1 MVVVS
6 TNISA
11 LRSAEAMRQAENQ
24 MGEAM
29 ERLSTGLR
37 INSAADDAAGSAIAS
52 RMEAQTRSL
61 GVAIRNANDAISMT
75 QTAEGALGEVESILQ
90 RMRELAVQAGNNT
103 LNASDRDQIQAELN
117 ALSAEIDSISGAT
130 NFNGINLL
138 DGSNASLAFQVGI
151 NADSSINVDLTKADA
166 ASLGLNGSSQG
177 GSVLTSERLT
187 KTNFTTGQAT
197 EVLDTDIKLNGH
209 NFIAADDL
217 GDLSADTAM
226 GTTIANLINANTGL
240 HGAVASSFNS
250 VTSNPVGDDF
260 TMTTTFTINSATID
274 IVNSYEELVT
284 EINQEATGVTAV
296 LNSDNTITLSNDD
309 GQDIA
314 FSAAQGA
321 TDVGFTLNAAATTY
335 TGFLQLENVDGSDV
349 VLTAANDI
357 NGFSGGAGTMGN
369 LNAIGFNQVNGT
381 TITGLAVGTGDVE
394 ATDLV
399 KINGVLIDT
408 TSDGSAAS
416 KAAVINA
423 KTDEHGVTATAFTQ
437 MRLEIDFTNI
447 DMSNVDEFNINGVD
461 VDLSSDVSLED
472 IVDGINSEAGL
483 GGDIVAS
490 TDTAGRLILTSQSGA
505 NIVVTEDGDE
515 QDMFA
520 ATSQTNQVGTALTEA
535 SHVLTAYGSLTLT
548 TDGGFID
555 LEDGTDTA
563 GDGLAKFGLQGASM
577 ESPQTGAGLSVN
589 SAAAAGSSLTA
600 IDEAIVTVSNFRA
613 GFGATENRLDKA
625 INNLTTY
632 KVNLE
637 AAKGRIEDADFAG
650 ETSVL
655 TKAQILNQAA
665 TSMLAQ
671 ANASKQNLL
680 ALLQ

>member
-24 MGEAM
+24 MGDAM

-52 RMEAQTRSL
+52 KMEAQTRSL

-75 QTAEGALGEVESILQ
+75 QTAEGALGEVENILQ
-90 RMRELAVQAGNNT
+90 RMRELAVQGGNNT
-103 LNASDRDQIQAELN
+103 LNASDRAQIQSELD
-117 ALSAEIDSISGAT
+117 ALSSEIDAISSST

-138 DGSNASLAFQVGI
+138 DGSNASLSFQVGI
-151 NADSSINVDLTKADA
+151 QSDSSLKVDLTKADA
-166 ASLGLNGSSQG
+166 ASLGLNGASQG
-177 GSVLTSERLT
+177 ATLLTSERVS
-187 KTNFTTGQAT
+187 
-197 EVLDTDIKLNGH
+197 EVDMSGVANSDIKLNGH
-209 NFIAADDL
+209 NFIAAAAL
-217 GDLSADTAM
+217 GDYSGGDTSLP
-226 GTTIANLINANTGL
+226 TTLANLINANTSV
-240 HGAVASSFNS
+240 HGAKATAYNS
-250 VTSNPVGDDF
+250 VTSAPVGEDF
-260 TMTTTFTINSATID
+260 VMTTSFTINSATIE
-274 IVNSYEELVT
+274 VVSSYQELVN
-284 EINQEATGVTAV
+284 EINQEATGVVAV

-309 GQDIA
+309 GGQIA

-321 TDVGFTLNAAATTY
+321 TDVGFTANAAATTFN
-335 TGFLQLENVDGSDV
+335 GFVALENVDGSDV

-357 NGFSGGAGTMGN
+357 NGFASGAGTLADVN
-369 LNAIGFNQVNGT
+369 LMGFNQVNGT
-381 TITGLAVGTGDVE
+381 TITGAAVSSTDVA

-399 KINGVLIDT
+399 KINGVLIDA

-416 KAAVINA
+416 KAAAINA
-423 KTDEHGVTATAFTQ
+423 KTDEHGVTATATTQ
-437 MRLEIDFTNI
+437 LRLEIDFTNI
-447 DMSNVDEFNINGVD
+447 DMSNVDALNINGVD
-461 VDLSSDVSLED
+461 ADLSSDVSMED
-472 IVDGINSEAGL
+472 IVDGINGTAGL

-490 TDTAGRLILTSQSGA
+490 TDSAGRLVLTSLSGA
-505 NIVVTEDGDE
+505 NIVVTEDSDE

-520 ATSQTNQVGTALTEA
+520 ATTQTNQVGAAVTEA

-555 LEDGTDTA
+555 LEDGTSTA
-563 GDGLAKFGLQGASM
+563 GDGLAKFGLQGSSM
-577 ESPQTGAGLSVN
+577 ESDQTGAGLSVN
-589 SAAAAGSSLTA
+589 SAAAAGASLTA
-600 IDEAIVTVSNFRA
+600 IDDAIVSVSTFRA

-637 AAKGRIEDADFAG
+637 AAKGRIEDANFAG

>member
-24 MGEAM
+24 MGDAM

-52 RMEAQTRSL
+52 KMEAQTRSL

-75 QTAEGALGEVESILQ
+75 QTAEGALGEVENILQ
-90 RMRELAVQAGNNT
+90 RMRELAVQGGNNT
-103 LNASDRDQIQAELN
+103 LNASDRAQIQSELD
-117 ALSAEIDSISGAT
+117 ALADEIDAISSST

-138 DGSNASLAFQVGI
+138 DGSNASLSFQVGI
-151 NADSSINVDLTKADA
+151 QSDSSLKVDLTKADSA
-166 ASLGLNGSSQG
+166 TLGLNGASQG
-177 GSVLTSERLT
+177 ATKLTSERVS
-187 KTNFTTGQAT
+187 
-197 EVLDTDIKLNGH
+197 EVDMSGVGKADIKLNGH
-209 NFIAADDL
+209 NFIAANAL
-217 GDLSADTAM
+217 GDYSGGDTALP
-226 GTTIANLINANTGL
+226 TTLANLINANTSV
-240 HGAVASSFNS
+240 HGAKATAYNS
-250 VTSNPVGDDF
+250 VTSAPVGDDF
-260 TMTTTFTINSATID
+260 VMTASFTINSATIE
-274 IVNSYEELVT
+274 VVSSYQELVN
-284 EINQEATGVTAV
+284 EINQEATGVVAV

-309 GQDIA
+309 GGQIA
-314 FSAAQGA
+314 FSASQGA
-321 TDVGFTLNAAATTY
+321 TDVGFTANAAATTFN
-335 TGFLQLENVDGSDV
+335 GFVALENVDGSDV

-357 NGFSGGAGTMGN
+357 NGFASGSGTLADVN
-369 LNAIGFNQVNGT
+369 LLGFNQVNGT
-381 TITGLAVGTGDVE
+381 TITGAAVSNADIE

-399 KINGVLIDT
+399 KINGVLIDA

-416 KAAVINA
+416 KAAAINA
-423 KTDEHGVTATAFTQ
+423 KTDEHGVTATATTQ
-437 MRLEIDFTNI
+437 LRLEIDFTSI
-447 DMSNVDEFNINGVD
+447 DMTNVDEFNINGVN
-461 VDLSSDVSLED
+461 VDLSADVSIED
-472 IVDGINSEAGL
+472 IVDGINGTAGL

-490 TDTAGRLILTSQSGA
+490 TDTSGRLLLTSLSGA
-505 NIVVTEDGDE
+505 NIVVTEDSDE

-520 ATSQTNQVGTALTEA
+520 ATSQTNQVGAAVSEA
-535 SHVLTAYGSLTLT
+535 SHVLTAYGSLTLS

-555 LEDGTDTA
+555 LEDGTATA

-577 ESPQTGAGLSVN
+577 ESDQTGAGLSVN

-600 IDEAIVTVSNFRA
+600 IDEAIVTVSTFRA

-637 AAKGRIEDADFAG
+637 AAKGRIEDANFAG

>member
-24 MGEAM
+24 MGDAM

-52 RMEAQTRSL
+52 KMEAQTRSL

-75 QTAEGALGEVESILQ
+75 QTAEGALGEVENILQ
-90 RMRELAVQAGNNT
+90 RMRELAVQGGNNT
-103 LNASDRDQIQAELN
+103 LNASDRAQIQSELD
-117 ALSAEIDSISGAT
+117 ALSAEIDAISSAT

-138 DGSNASLAFQVGI
+138 DGSNASLSFQVGI
-151 NADSSINVDLTKADA
+151 QSDSSLKVDLTKADA
-166 ASLGLNGSSQG
+166 ASLGLNGASQG
-177 GSVLTSERLT
+177 ATLLTSERVS
-187 KTNFTTGQAT
+187 
-197 EVLDTDIKLNGH
+197 EVDMSGVANSDIKLNGH
-209 NFIAADDL
+209 NFIAAAAL
-217 GDLSADTAM
+217 GDYSGGDTALP
-226 GTTIANLINANTGL
+226 TTLANLINANTSV
-240 HGAVASSFNS
+240 HGAKATAYNS
-250 VTSNPVGDDF
+250 VTSSPVGDDF
-260 TMTTTFTINSATID
+260 VMSTSFNINGETIEVVS
-274 IVNSYEELVT
+274 SYQELVN
-284 EINQEATGVTAV
+284 EINQEATGVSAV

-309 GQDIA
+309 GGQIL

-321 TDVGFTLNAAATTY
+321 TDVGFTANAAATTFN
-335 TGFLQLENVDGSDV
+335 GFVALENVDGSDV

-357 NGFSGGAGTMGN
+357 NGFASGAGTLADVN
-369 LNAIGFNQVNGT
+369 LMGFNQVNGT
-381 TITGLAVGTGDVE
+381 TITGAAVSSTDVA

-399 KINGVLIDT
+399 KINGVLIDA

-416 KAAVINA
+416 KAAAINA
-423 KTDEHGVTATAFTQ
+423 KTDEHGVTATATTQ
-437 MRLEIDFTNI
+437 LRLEIDLTSV
-447 DMSNVDEFNINGVD
+447 DMTNVDELNINGVNA
-461 VDLSSDVSLED
+461 DLSADVSMED
-472 IVDGINSEAGL
+472 IVDGINGTAGL

-490 TDTAGRLILTSQSGA
+490 TDSAGRLVLTSLSGA
-505 NIVVTEDGDE
+505 NIVVTEDSDE

-520 ATSQTNQVGTALTEA
+520 ATTQTNQVGAAVTEA
-535 SHVLTAYGSLTLT
+535 SHVLTAYGSITLT

-555 LEDGTDTA
+555 LEDGTSTA
-563 GDGLAKFGLQGASM
+563 GDGLAKFGFQGSSM
-577 ESPQTGAGLSVN
+577 ESDQTGAGLSVN

-600 IDEAIVTVSNFRA
+600 IDEAIVTVSTFRA

-637 AAKGRIEDADFAG
+637 AAKGRIEDANFAG

>member
-11 LRSAEAMRQAENQ
+11 LRSSEAMRQAENQ
-24 MGEAM
+24 MGDAM

-52 RMEAQTRSL
+52 KMEAQTRSL

-75 QTAEGALGEVESILQ
+75 QTAEGALGEVENILQ
-90 RMRELAVQAGNNT
+90 RMRELAVQGGNNT
-103 LNASDRDQIQAELN
+103 LNASDRAQIQSELD
-117 ALSAEIDSISGAT
+117 ALSAEIDAISSAT

-138 DGSNASLAFQVGI
+138 DGSNASLSFQVGI
-151 NADSSINVDLTKADA
+151 QSDSSLKVDLTKADA
-166 ASLGLNGSSQG
+166 ASLGLNGASQG
-177 GSVLTSERLT
+177 ATLLTSERVS
-187 KTNFTTGQAT
+187 
-197 EVLDTDIKLNGH
+197 EVDMSGVANSDIKLNGH
-209 NFIAADDL
+209 NFIAAAAL
-217 GDLSADTAM
+217 GDYSGGDTALP
-226 GTTIANLINANTGL
+226 TTLANLINANTSV
-240 HGAVASSFNS
+240 HGAKATAYNS
-250 VTSNPVGDDF
+250 VTSSPVGDDF
-260 TMTTTFTINSATID
+260 VMSTSFNINGETIEVVS
-274 IVNSYEELVT
+274 SYQELVN
-284 EINQEATGVTAV
+284 EINQEATGVSAV

-309 GQDIA
+309 GGQIL

-321 TDVGFTLNAAATTY
+321 TDVGFTANAAATTFN
-335 TGFLQLENVDGSDV
+335 GFVALENVDGSDV

-357 NGFSGGAGTMGN
+357 NGFASGAGTLADVN
-369 LNAIGFNQVNGT
+369 LMGFNQVNGT
-381 TITGLAVGTGDVE
+381 TITGAAVSSTDVA

-399 KINGVLIDT
+399 KINGVLIDA

-416 KAAVINA
+416 KAAAINA
-423 KTDEHGVTATAFTQ
+423 KTDEHGVTATATTQ
-437 MRLEIDFTNI
+437 LRLEIDLTSV
-447 DMSNVDEFNINGVD
+447 DMTNVDELNINGVN
-461 VDLSSDVSLED
+461 VDLSADVSMED
-472 IVDGINSEAGL
+472 IVDGINGTAGL

-490 TDTAGRLILTSQSGA
+490 TDSAGRLVLTSLSGA
-505 NIVVTEDGDE
+505 NIVVTEDSDE

-520 ATSQTNQVGTALTEA
+520 ATTQTNQVGAAVTEA
-535 SHVLTAYGSLTLT
+535 SHVLTAYGSITLT

-555 LEDGTDTA
+555 LEDGTSTA
-563 GDGLAKFGLQGASM
+563 GDGLAKFGFQGSSM
-577 ESPQTGAGLSVN
+577 ESDQTGAGLSVN

-600 IDEAIVTVSNFRA
+600 IDEAIVTVSTFRA

-632 KVNLE
+632 NVNLE
-637 AAKGRIEDADFAG
+637 AAKGRIEDANFAG

>member
-24 MGEAM
+24 MGDAM

-52 RMEAQTRSL
+52 KMEAQTRSL

-75 QTAEGALGEVESILQ
+75 QTAEGALGEVENILQ
-90 RMRELAVQAGNNT
+90 RMRELAVQGGNNT
-103 LNASDRDQIQAELN
+103 LNASDRAQIQSELD
-117 ALSAEIDSISGAT
+117 ALADEIDAISSST

-138 DGSNASLAFQVGI
+138 DGSNASLSFQVGI
-151 NADSSINVDLTKADA
+151 QSDSSLKVDLTKADA
-166 ASLGLNGSSQG
+166 ATLGLNGASQG
-177 GSVLTSERLT
+177 ATKLTSERVS
-187 KTNFTTGQAT
+187 
-197 EVLDTDIKLNGH
+197 EVDMSGVGKADIKLNGH
-209 NFIAADDL
+209 NFIAATAL
-217 GDLSADTAM
+217 GDYSGGDTALP
-226 GTTIANLINANTGL
+226 TTLANLINANTSV
-240 HGAVASSFNS
+240 HGAKATAYNS
-250 VTSNPVGDDF
+250 VTSAPVGDDF
-260 TMTTTFTINSATID
+260 VMTASFTINSATIE
-274 IVNSYEELVT
+274 VVSSYQELVN
-284 EINQEATGVTAV
+284 EINQEATGVVAV

-309 GQDIA
+309 GGQIA
-314 FSAAQGA
+314 FSASQGA
-321 TDVGFTLNAAATTY
+321 TDVGFTANAAATTFN
-335 TGFLQLENVDGSDV
+335 GFVALENVDGSDV

-357 NGFSGGAGTMGN
+357 NGFASGSGTLADVN
-369 LNAIGFNQVNGT
+369 LLGFNQVNGT
-381 TITGLAVGTGDVE
+381 TITGAAVSNADIE

-399 KINGVLIDT
+399 KINGVLIDA

-416 KAAVINA
+416 KAAAINA
-423 KTDEHGVTATAFTQ
+423 KTDEHGVTATATTQ
-437 MRLEIDFTNI
+437 LRLEIDFTAI
-447 DMSNVDEFNINGVD
+447 DMSDVDEFNINGVN
-461 VDLSSDVSLED
+461 VDLSSDVSIED
-472 IVDGINSEAGL
+472 IVDGINGTAGL

-490 TDTAGRLILTSQSGA
+490 TDTSGRLLLTSLSGA
-505 NIVVTEDGDE
+505 NIVVTEDSDE

-520 ATSQTNQVGTALTEA
+520 ATSQTNQVGAAVSEA
-535 SHVLTAYGSLTLT
+535 SHVLTAYGSLTLS

-555 LEDGTDTA
+555 LEDGTATA

-577 ESPQTGAGLSVN
+577 ESDQTGAGLSVN

-600 IDEAIVTVSNFRA
+600 IDEAIVTVSTFRA

-637 AAKGRIEDADFAG
+637 AAKGRIEDANFAG

>member
-197 EVLDTDIKLNGH
+197 DVLDTDIKLNGH
-209 NFIAADDL
+209 NFIADDDL

-490 TDTAGRLILTSQSGA
+490 TDSAGRLILTSQSGA

>member
-187 KTNFTTGQAT
+187 KTNFTTGQADD
-197 EVLDTDIKLNGH
+197 VLDTDIKLNGH

-217 GDLSADTAM
+217 GNLSADTAM

-309 GQDIA
+309 GEDIA

-335 TGFLQLENVDGSDV
+335 TGFLQIENVDGSDV

-357 NGFSGGAGTMGN
+357 NGFSSGEGTMAN
-369 LNAIGFNQVNGT
+369 LNSIGFNQVNGT

-490 TDTAGRLILTSQSGA
+490 TDSAGRLILTSQSGA
-505 NIVVTEDGDE
+505 NIVVTEDADE

>member
-11 LRSAEAMRQAENQ
+11 LRSSEAMRQAENQ
-24 MGEAM
+24 MGDAM

-52 RMEAQTRSL
+52 KMEAQTRSL

-75 QTAEGALGEVESILQ
+75 QTAEGALGEVENILQ
-90 RMRELAVQAGNNT
+90 RMRELAVQGGNNT
-103 LNASDRDQIQAELN
+103 LNASDRAQIQSELD
-117 ALSAEIDSISGAT
+117 ALSAEIDAISSAT

-138 DGSNASLAFQVGI
+138 DGSNASLSFQVGI
-151 NADSSINVDLTKADA
+151 QSDSSLKVDLTKADA
-166 ASLGLNGSSQG
+166 ASLGLNGASQG
-177 GSVLTSERLT
+177 ATLLTSERVS
-187 KTNFTTGQAT
+187 
-197 EVLDTDIKLNGH
+197 EVDMSGVANSDIKLNGH
-209 NFIAADDL
+209 NFIAAAALCDYS
-217 GDLSADTAM
+217 GGDTALP
-226 GTTIANLINANTGL
+226 TTLANLINANTSV
-240 HGAVASSFNS
+240 HGAKATAYNS
-250 VTSNPVGDDF
+250 VTSSPVGDDF
-260 TMTTTFTINSATID
+260 VMSTSFNINGETIEVVS
-274 IVNSYEELVT
+274 SYQELVN
-284 EINQEATGVTAV
+284 EINQEATGVSAV

-309 GQDIA
+309 GGQIL

-321 TDVGFTLNAAATTY
+321 TDVGFTANAAATTFN
-335 TGFLQLENVDGSDV
+335 GFVALENVDGSDV

-357 NGFSGGAGTMGN
+357 NGFASGAGTLADVN
-369 LNAIGFNQVNGT
+369 LMGFNQVNGT
-381 TITGLAVGTGDVE
+381 TITGAAVSSTDVA

-399 KINGVLIDT
+399 KINGVLIDA

-416 KAAVINA
+416 KAAAINA
-423 KTDEHGVTATAFTQ
+423 KTDEHGVTATATTQ
-437 MRLEIDFTNI
+437 LRLEIDLTSV
-447 DMSNVDEFNINGVD
+447 DMTNVDELNINGVN
-461 VDLSSDVSLED
+461 VDLSADVSMED
-472 IVDGINSEAGL
+472 IVDGINGTAGL

-490 TDTAGRLILTSQSGA
+490 TDSAGRLVLTSLSGA
-505 NIVVTEDGDE
+505 NIVVTEDSDE

-520 ATSQTNQVGTALTEA
+520 ATTQTNQVGAAVTEA
-535 SHVLTAYGSLTLT
+535 SHVLTAYGSITLT

-555 LEDGTDTA
+555 LEDGTSTA
-563 GDGLAKFGLQGASM
+563 GDGLAKFGFQGSSM
-577 ESPQTGAGLSVN
+577 ESDQTGAGLSVN

-600 IDEAIVTVSNFRA
+600 IDEAIVTVSTFRA

-637 AAKGRIEDADFAG
+637 AAKGRIEDANFAG

>member
-209 NFIAADDL
+209 NFIADDDL

>member
-103 LNASDRDQIQAELN
+103 LNDSDRDQIQAELN

>member
-11 LRSAEAMRQAENQ
+11 LRSAEAMRQAESQ

-103 LNASDRDQIQAELN
+103 LNASDRDQIQAEIN
-117 ALSAEIDSISGAT
+117 ALSAEIDSISNAT

-151 NADSSINVDLTKADA
+151 DADSSVSVNLTKADA
-166 ASLGLNGSSQG
+166 ATLGLNGSSQG

-187 KTNFTTGQAT
+187 KTNFTTGQAND
-197 EVLDTDIKLNGH
+197 VLDTDIKLNGQ

-226 GTTIANLINANTGL
+226 GTTIANLINANTGI
-240 HGAVASSFNS
+240 HGAKASSFNR
-250 VTSNPVGDDF
+250 VTSNPVGSDF

-274 IVNSYEELVT
+274 IVNSYEELVA

-309 GQDIA
+309 GADIA

-335 TGFLQLENVDGSDV
+335 TGFLQIENVDGSDV

-357 NGFSGGAGTMGN
+357 NGFSGGEGTMAN
-369 LNAIGFNQVNGT
+369 LNSIGFNQVNGT

-399 KINGVLIDT
+399 KINGVLIDA

-416 KAAVINA
+416 KAAAINA
-423 KTDEHGVTATAFTQ
+423 KTDEHGVTATALTQ
-437 MRLEIDFTNI
+437 LRLEIDLTAV
-447 DMSNVDEFNINGVD
+447 DMTNVDEFNINGVN
-461 VDLSSDVSLED
+461 VDLSADVSLED
-472 IVDGINSEAGL
+472 IVDGINSAAGL

-490 TDTAGRLILTSQSGA
+490 TDAAGRLVLTSQSGA

-520 ATSQTNQVGTALTEA
+520 ATTQTNQVGTAVTES

-555 LEDGTDTA
+555 LEDGTSTA

-577 ESPQTGAGLSVN
+577 EAPQTGAGLSVN
-589 SAAAAGSSLTA
+589 SAVAAGNSLTA
-600 IDEAIVTVSNFRA
+600 IDEAIITVSNFRA

-637 AAKGRIEDADFAG
+637 AAKGRIEDANFAG

>member
-187 KTNFTTGQAT
+187 KTNFTTGQADD
-197 EVLDTDIKLNGH
+197 VLDTDIKLNGH

-217 GDLSADTAM
+217 GNLSADSAM

-309 GQDIA
+309 GEDIA

-335 TGFLQLENVDGSDV
+335 TGFLQIENVDGSDV

-357 NGFSGGAGTMGN
+357 NGFSSGEGTMAN
-369 LNAIGFNQVNGT
+369 LNSIGFNQVNGT

-447 DMSNVDEFNINGVD
+447 DMSNVDEFNINGVN

-520 ATSQTNQVGTALTEA
+520 ATSQTNQVGSALSES

>member
-24 MGEAM
+24 MGDAM

-52 RMEAQTRSL
+52 KMEAQTRSL

-75 QTAEGALGEVESILQ
+75 QTAEGALGEVENILQ
-90 RMRELAVQAGNNT
+90 RMRELAVQGGNNT
-103 LNASDRDQIQAELN
+103 LNASDRAQIQSELD
-117 ALSAEIDSISGAT
+117 ALSDEIDAIASTT

-138 DGSNASLAFQVGI
+138 DGSNASLSFQVGI
-151 NADSSINVDLTKADA
+151 QSDSALKVALTKSDA
-166 ASLGLNGSSQG
+166 ASLGLNGASQG
-177 GSVLTSERLT
+177 ATILTSERVS
-187 KTNFTTGQAT
+187 
-197 EVLDTDIKLNGH
+197 EVDMSGVANSDIKLNGH
-209 NFIAADDL
+209 NFIAAAAL
-217 GDLSADTAM
+217 GDYSGGDTSLP
-226 GTTIANLINANTGL
+226 TTLANLINANTSV
-240 HGAVASSFNS
+240 HGAKATAYNS
-250 VTSNPVGDDF
+250 VTSAPVGDDF
-260 TMTTTFTINSATID
+260 VMTTSFTINSATIE
-274 IVNSYEELVT
+274 VVSSYQELVN
-284 EINQEATGVTAV
+284 EINQEATGVVAV

-309 GQDIA
+309 GGQIA

-321 TDVGFTLNAAATTY
+321 TDVGFTANAAATTFN
-335 TGFLQLENVDGSDV
+335 GFVALENVDGSDV

-357 NGFSGGAGTMGN
+357 NGFAGGAGTLADVN
-369 LNAIGFNQVNGT
+369 LMGFNQVNGT
-381 TITGLAVGTGDVE
+381 TITGAAVSATDV
-394 ATDLV
+394 ATTDLV
-399 KINGVLIDT
+399 KINGVLIDA

-416 KAAVINA
+416 KAAAINA
-423 KTDEHGVTATAFTQ
+423 KTDEHGVTATATTQ
-437 MRLEIDFTNI
+437 LRLEIDFTAI
-447 DMSNVDEFNINGVD
+447 DMTDVDEFNINGVN
-461 VDLSSDVSLED
+461 VDLSADVSIED
-472 IVDGINSEAGL
+472 IVDGINGTAGL

-490 TDTAGRLILTSQSGA
+490 TDTSGRLLLTSLSGA
-505 NIVVTEDGDE
+505 NIVVTEDSDE

-520 ATSQTNQVGTALTEA
+520 ATSQTNQVGAAVTEA

-555 LEDGTDTA
+555 LEDGTSTA

-577 ESPQTGAGLSVN
+577 ESDQTGAGLSVN

-600 IDEAIVTVSNFRA
+600 IDEAIVTVSTFRA

-637 AAKGRIEDADFAG
+637 AAKGRIEDANFAG

>member
-197 EVLDTDIKLNGH
+197 DVLDTDIKLNGH

-461 VDLSSDVSLED
+461 VDLSGDVSLED

-490 TDTAGRLILTSQSGA
+490 TDSAGRLILTSQSGA

>member
-11 LRSAEAMRQAENQ
+11 LRSAEAMRQAESQ

-166 ASLGLNGSSQG
+166 ASLGLIGSSQG

-197 EVLDTDIKLNGH
+197 DVLKTDIKLNGH
-209 NFIAADDL
+209 NFIAANDL

-490 TDTAGRLILTSQSGA
+490 TDSAGRLILTSQSGA

>member
-166 ASLGLNGSSQG
+166 ASLGLIGSSQG

-197 EVLDTDIKLNGH
+197 DVLKTDIKLNGH
-209 NFIAADDL
+209 NFIAANDL

-490 TDTAGRLILTSQSGA
+490 TDSAGRLILTSQSGA
-505 NIVVTEDGDE
+505 NIVVTEDAQE

>member
-24 MGEAM
+24 MGDAM

-52 RMEAQTRSL
+52 KMEAQTRSL

-75 QTAEGALGEVESILQ
+75 QTAEGALGEVENILQ
-90 RMRELAVQAGNNT
+90 RMRELAVQGGNNT
-103 LNASDRDQIQAELN
+103 LNASDRAQIQSELD
-117 ALSAEIDSISGAT
+117 ALADEIDAISSST

-138 DGSNASLAFQVGI
+138 DGSNASLSFQVGI
-151 NADSSINVDLTKADA
+151 QSDSALKVALTKADA
-166 ASLGLNGSSQG
+166 ATLGLNGASQG
-177 GSVLTSERLT
+177 ATKLTSERVS
-187 KTNFTTGQAT
+187 
-197 EVLDTDIKLNGH
+197 EVDMSGVGKADIKLNGH
-209 NFIAADDL
+209 NFIAANAL
-217 GDLSADTAM
+217 GDYSGGDTALP
-226 GTTIANLINANTGL
+226 TTLANLINANTSV
-240 HGAVASSFNS
+240 HGAKATAYNS
-250 VTSNPVGDDF
+250 VTSAPVGDDF
-260 TMTTTFTINSATID
+260 VMTASFTINSATIE
-274 IVNSYEELVT
+274 VVSSYQELVN
-284 EINQEATGVTAV
+284 EINQEATGVVAV

-309 GQDIA
+309 GGQIA
-314 FSAAQGA
+314 FSASQGA
-321 TDVGFTLNAAATTY
+321 TDVGFTANAAATTFN
-335 TGFLQLENVDGSDV
+335 GFVALENVDGSDV

-357 NGFSGGAGTMGN
+357 NGFAGGAGTLADVN
-369 LNAIGFNQVNGT
+369 LMGFNQVNGT
-381 TITGLAVGTGDVE
+381 TITGAAVSATDV
-394 ATDLV
+394 ATTDLV
-399 KINGVLIDT
+399 KINGVLIDA

-416 KAAVINA
+416 KAAAINA
-423 KTDEHGVTATAFTQ
+423 KTDEHGVTATATTQ
-437 MRLEIDFTNI
+437 LRLEIDFTSI
-447 DMSNVDEFNINGVD
+447 DMTNVDEFNINGVN
-461 VDLSSDVSLED
+461 VDLSADVSIED
-472 IVDGINSEAGL
+472 IVDGINGTAGL

-490 TDTAGRLILTSQSGA
+490 TDTSGRLLLTSLSGA
-505 NIVVTEDGDE
+505 NIVVTEDSDE

-520 ATSQTNQVGTALTEA
+520 ATSQTNQVGAAVSET
-535 SHVLTAYGSLTLT
+535 SHVLTAYGSLTLS

-555 LEDGTDTA
+555 LEDGTATA

-577 ESPQTGAGLSVN
+577 ESDQTGAGLSVN

-600 IDEAIVTVSNFRA
+600 IDEAIVTVSTFRA

-637 AAKGRIEDADFAG
+637 AAKGRIEDANFAG

>member
-90 RMRELAVQAGNNT
+90 RMRELAVQGGNNT

-117 ALSAEIDSISGAT
+117 ALAAEIDSISDST

-151 NADSSINVDLTKADA
+151 DADSSLTVSLTKADA
-166 ASLGLNGSSQG
+166 ATLGLNGASQG
-177 GSVLTSERLT
+177 GSKLTSERLT
-187 KTNFTTGQAT
+187 KADLQSITKS
-197 EVLDTDIKLNGH
+197 LIKLNGQD
-209 NFIAADDL
+209 FINAANL
-217 GDLSADTAM
+217 GDLQNDTAI

-240 HGAVASSFNS
+240 HGAKASSFNS
-250 VTSNPVGDDF
+250 VTSKPVGSDF
-260 TMTTTFTINSATID
+260 TMTTSFTINSATID
-274 IVNSYEELVT
+274 IVNSYEELVA

-296 LNSDNTITLSNDD
+296 LNANNTITLSNDD
-309 GQDIA
+309 GAEIA

-321 TDVGFTLNAAATTY
+321 TDVGFTNAAAATTF
-335 TGFLQLENVDGSDV
+335 TGFLAIENVDGSDV
-349 VLTAANDI
+349 VLQAANDT
-357 NGFSGGAGTMGN
+357 NGFVGGSGTVAN
-369 LNAIGFNQVNGT
+369 LNSIGFNQVNGT
-381 TITGLAVGTGDVE
+381 TITGLAVAAGDVE

-408 TSDGSAAS
+408 TSDGSAS
-416 KAAVINA
+416 TKAAAINA
-423 KTDEHGVTATAFTQ
+423 KTSEHGVTASAFTQ
-437 MRLEIDFTNI
+437 LRLEIDFASITL
-447 DMSNVDEFNINGVD
+447 SNVNQLNINGVNAN
-461 VDLSSDVSLED
+461 LAAAVSVED
-472 IVDGINSEAGL
+472 IVTAINGTAGL
-483 GGDIVAS
+483 GGDVVAS
-490 TDTAGRLILTSQSGA
+490 ADSAGRLLLTSVSGS
-505 NIVVTEDGDE
+505 NIVVTEDSDE

-520 ATSQTNQVGTALTEA
+520 ATTHTNQVGTEVTETG
-535 SHVLTAYGSLTLT
+535 HVITAYGSLTLT

-555 LEDGTDTA
+555 LEDGHSTA
-563 GDGLAKFGLQGASM
+563 GNGLAKFGLQGASM
-577 ESPQTGAGLSVN
+577 ESPETGAGLSVN

-600 IDEAIVTVSNFRA
+600 IDSAIVTVSNFRA

>member
-24 MGEAM
+24 MGDAM

-52 RMEAQTRSL
+52 KMEAQTRSL

-75 QTAEGALGEVESILQ
+75 QTAEGALGEVENILQ
-90 RMRELAVQAGNNT
+90 RMRELAVQGGNNT
-103 LNASDRDQIQAELN
+103 LNASDRAQIQSELD
-117 ALSAEIDSISGAT
+117 ALSAEIDAISSST

-138 DGSNASLAFQVGI
+138 DGSNASLSFQVGI
-151 NADSSINVDLTKADA
+151 QSDSSLKVDLTKADA
-166 ASLGLNGSSQG
+166 ASLGLNGASQG
-177 GSVLTSERLT
+177 ATLLTSERVS
-187 KTNFTTGQAT
+187 
-197 EVLDTDIKLNGH
+197 EVDMSGVANSDIKLNGH
-209 NFIAADDL
+209 NFIAAAAL
-217 GDLSADTAM
+217 GDYSGGDTSLP
-226 GTTIANLINANTGL
+226 TTLANLINANTSV
-240 HGAVASSFNS
+240 HGAKATAYNS
-250 VTSNPVGDDF
+250 VTSAPVGDDF
-260 TMTTTFTINSATID
+260 VMTTSFTINSATIE
-274 IVNSYEELVT
+274 VVSSYQELVN
-284 EINQEATGVTAV
+284 EINQEATGVVAV

-309 GQDIA
+309 GGQIA

-321 TDVGFTLNAAATTY
+321 TDVGFTANAAATTFN
-335 TGFLQLENVDGSDV
+335 GFVALENVDGSDV

-357 NGFSGGAGTMGN
+357 NGFASGAGTLADVN
-369 LNAIGFNQVNGT
+369 LMGFNQVNGT
-381 TITGLAVGTGDVE
+381 TITGAAVSSTDVA

-399 KINGVLIDT
+399 KINGVLIDA

-416 KAAVINA
+416 KAAAINA
-423 KTDEHGVTATAFTQ
+423 KTDEHGVTATATTQ
-437 MRLEIDFTNI
+437 LRLEIDFTNI
-447 DMSNVDEFNINGVD
+447 DMSDVDELNINGVNA
-461 VDLSSDVSLED
+461 DLSGDVSMED
-472 IVDGINSEAGL
+472 IVDGINGTAGL

-490 TDTAGRLILTSQSGA
+490 TDSAGRLVLTSLSGA
-505 NIVVTEDGDE
+505 NIVVTEDSDE

-520 ATSQTNQVGTALTEA
+520 ATTQTNQVGAAVTES

-555 LEDGTDTA
+555 LEDGTATA
-563 GDGLAKFGLQGASM
+563 GDGLAKFGLQGSSM
-577 ESPQTGAGLSVN
+577 ESDQTGAGLSVN
-589 SAAAAGSSLTA
+589 SAAAAGASLTA
-600 IDEAIVTVSNFRA
+600 IDDAIVTVSTFRA

-637 AAKGRIEDADFAG
+637 AAKGRIEDANFAG

>member
-24 MGEAM
+24 MGDAM

-52 RMEAQTRSL
+52 KMEAQTRSL

-75 QTAEGALGEVESILQ
+75 QTAEGALGEVENILQ
-90 RMRELAVQAGNNT
+90 RMRELAVQGGNNT
-103 LNASDRDQIQAELN
+103 LNASDRAQIQSELD
-117 ALSAEIDSISGAT
+117 ALSSEIDAISSST

-138 DGSNASLAFQVGI
+138 DGSNASLSFQVGI
-151 NADSSINVDLTKADA
+151 QSDSSLKVDLTKADA
-166 ASLGLNGSSQG
+166 ASLGLNGASQG
-177 GSVLTSERLT
+177 ATLLTSERVS
-187 KTNFTTGQAT
+187 
-197 EVLDTDIKLNGH
+197 EVDMSGVANSDIKLNGH
-209 NFIAADDL
+209 NFIAAAAL
-217 GDLSADTAM
+217 GDYSGGDTSLP
-226 GTTIANLINANTGL
+226 TTLANLINANTSV
-240 HGAVASSFNS
+240 HGAKATAYNS
-250 VTSNPVGDDF
+250 VTSSPVGDDF
-260 TMTTTFTINSATID
+260 VMSTSFNINGETIEVVS
-274 IVNSYEELVT
+274 SYQELVN
-284 EINQEATGVTAV
+284 EINQEATGVSAV

-309 GQDIA
+309 GGQIL

-321 TDVGFTLNAAATTY
+321 TDVGFTANAAATTFN
-335 TGFLQLENVDGSDV
+335 GFVALENVDGSDV

-357 NGFSGGAGTMGN
+357 NGFASGAGTLADVN
-369 LNAIGFNQVNGT
+369 LMGFNQVNGT
-381 TITGLAVGTGDVE
+381 TITGAAVSDADVA

-399 KINGVLIDT
+399 KINGVLIDA

-416 KAAVINA
+416 KAAAINA
-423 KTDEHGVTATAFTQ
+423 KTDEHGVTATATTQ
-437 MRLEIDFTNI
+437 LRLEIDFTAV
-447 DMSNVDEFNINGVD
+447 DMTAVDALNINGVD
-461 VDLSSDVSLED
+461 VDLSADVSMED
-472 IVDGINSEAGL
+472 IVDGINGTSGL

-490 TDTAGRLILTSQSGA
+490 TDNAGRLVLTSLSGA

-520 ATSQTNQVGTALTEA
+520 GTTQTNQVGAAVTEA
-535 SHVLTAYGSLTLT
+535 SHVLTAYGSITLT

-555 LEDGTDTA
+555 LEDGTSTA
-563 GDGLAKFGLQGASM
+563 GDGLAKFGFQGSSM
-577 ESPQTGAGLSVN
+577 ESDQTGAGLSVN

-600 IDEAIVTVSNFRA
+600 IDEAIVTVSTFRA

-637 AAKGRIEDADFAG
+637 AAKGRIEDANFAG

>member
-197 EVLDTDIKLNGH
+197 DVLDTDIKLNGH

-490 TDTAGRLILTSQSGA
+490 TDSAGRLILTSQSGA

>member
-197 EVLDTDIKLNGH
+197 DVLDTDIKLNGH

-461 VDLSSDVSLED
+461 VDLSGDVSLED
-472 IVDGINSEAGL
+472 IVAGINSEAGL

>member
-24 MGEAM
+24 MGDAM

-52 RMEAQTRSL
+52 KMEAQTRSL

-75 QTAEGALGEVESILQ
+75 QTAEGALGEVENILQ
-90 RMRELAVQAGNNT
+90 RMRELAVQGGNNT
-103 LNASDRDQIQAELN
+103 LNASDRAQIQSELD
-117 ALSAEIDSISGAT
+117 ALSSEIDAISSST

-138 DGSNASLAFQVGI
+138 DGSNASLSFQVGI
-151 NADSSINVDLTKADA
+151 QSDSSLKVDLTKADA
-166 ASLGLNGSSQG
+166 ASLGLNGASQG
-177 GSVLTSERLT
+177 ATLLTSERVS
-187 KTNFTTGQAT
+187 
-197 EVLDTDIKLNGH
+197 EVDMSGVANSDIKLNGH
-209 NFIAADDL
+209 NFIAAAAL
-217 GDLSADTAM
+217 GDYSGGDTALP
-226 GTTIANLINANTGL
+226 TTLANLINANTSV
-240 HGAVASSFNS
+240 HGAKATAYNS
-250 VTSNPVGDDF
+250 VTSAPVGDDF
-260 TMTTTFTINSATID
+260 VMTTSFTINSATIE
-274 IVNSYEELVT
+274 VVSSYQELVN
-284 EINQEATGVTAV
+284 EINQEATGVVAV

-309 GQDIA
+309 GGQIA

-321 TDVGFTLNAAATTY
+321 TDVGFTANAAATTFN
-335 TGFLQLENVDGSDV
+335 GFVALENVDGSDV

-357 NGFSGGAGTMGN
+357 NGFASGAGTLADVN
-369 LNAIGFNQVNGT
+369 LMGFNQVNGT
-381 TITGLAVGTGDVE
+381 TITGAAVSSTDVA

-399 KINGVLIDT
+399 KINGVLIDA

-416 KAAVINA
+416 KAAAINA
-423 KTDEHGVTATAFTQ
+423 KTDEHGVTATATTQ
-437 MRLEIDFTNI
+437 LRLEIDFTNI
-447 DMSNVDEFNINGVD
+447 DMSNVDALNINGVD
-461 VDLSSDVSLED
+461 ADLSGDVSMED
-472 IVDGINSEAGL
+472 IVDGINGTAGL

-490 TDTAGRLILTSQSGA
+490 TDSAGRLVLTSLSGA
-505 NIVVTEDGDE
+505 NIVVTEDSDE

-520 ATSQTNQVGTALTEA
+520 ATTQTNQVGAAVTEA

-555 LEDGTDTA
+555 LEDGTATA
-563 GDGLAKFGLQGASM
+563 GDGLAKFGLQGSSM
-577 ESPQTGAGLSVN
+577 ESDQTGAGLSVN
-589 SAAAAGSSLTA
+589 SAAAAGASLTA
-600 IDEAIVTVSNFRA
+600 IDDAIVTVSTFRA

-637 AAKGRIEDADFAG
+637 AAKGRIEDANFAG

>member
-24 MGEAM
+24 MGDAM

-52 RMEAQTRSL
+52 KMEAQTRSL

-75 QTAEGALGEVESILQ
+75 QTAEGALGEVENILQ
-90 RMRELAVQAGNNT
+90 RMRELAVQGGNNT
-103 LNASDRDQIQAELN
+103 LNASDRAQIQSELD
-117 ALSAEIDSISGAT
+117 ALSSEIDAISSST

-138 DGSNASLAFQVGI
+138 DGSNASLSFQVGI
-151 NADSSINVDLTKADA
+151 QSDSSLKVDLTKADA
-166 ASLGLNGSSQG
+166 ASLGLNGASQG
-177 GSVLTSERLT
+177 ATLLTSERVS
-187 KTNFTTGQAT
+187 
-197 EVLDTDIKLNGH
+197 EVDMSGVANSDIKLNGH
-209 NFIAADDL
+209 NFIAAAAL
-217 GDLSADTAM
+217 GDYSGGDTSLP
-226 GTTIANLINANTGL
+226 TTLANLINANTSV
-240 HGAVASSFNS
+240 HGAKATAYNS
-250 VTSNPVGDDF
+250 VTSAPVGDDF
-260 TMTTTFTINSATID
+260 VMTTSFTINSATIE
-274 IVNSYEELVT
+274 VVSSYQELVN
-284 EINQEATGVTAV
+284 EINQEATGVVAV

-309 GQDIA
+309 GGQIA

-321 TDVGFTLNAAATTY
+321 TDVGFTANAAATTFN
-335 TGFLQLENVDGSDV
+335 GFVALENVDGSDV

-357 NGFSGGAGTMGN
+357 NGFAGGAGTLADVN
-369 LNAIGFNQVNGT
+369 LMGFNQVNGT
-381 TITGLAVGTGDVE
+381 TITGAAVSDADVA

-399 KINGVLIDT
+399 KINGVLIDA

-416 KAAVINA
+416 KAAAINA
-423 KTDEHGVTATAFTQ
+423 KTDEHGVTATATTQ
-437 MRLEIDFTNI
+437 LRLEIDFTAV
-447 DMSNVDEFNINGVD
+447 DMTAVDALNINGVD
-461 VDLSSDVSLED
+461 VDLSADVSMED
-472 IVDGINSEAGL
+472 IVDGINGTSGL

-490 TDTAGRLILTSQSGA
+490 TDNAGRLVLTSLSGA

-520 ATSQTNQVGTALTEA
+520 GTTQTNQVGAAVTEA
-535 SHVLTAYGSLTLT
+535 SHVLTAYGSITLT

-555 LEDGTDTA
+555 LEDGTSTA
-563 GDGLAKFGLQGASM
+563 GDGLAKFGFQGSSM
-577 ESPQTGAGLSVN
+577 ESDQTGAGLSVN

-600 IDEAIVTVSNFRA
+600 IDEAIVTVSTFRA

-637 AAKGRIEDADFAG
+637 AAKGRIEDANFAG

>member
-24 MGEAM
+24 MGDAM

-52 RMEAQTRSL
+52 KMEAQTRSL

-75 QTAEGALGEVESILQ
+75 QTAEGALGEVENILQ
-90 RMRELAVQAGNNT
+90 RMRELAVQGGNNT
-103 LNASDRDQIQAELN
+103 LNASDRAQIQSELD
-117 ALSAEIDSISGAT
+117 ALSAEIDAISSAT

-138 DGSNASLAFQVGI
+138 DGSNASLSFQVGI
-151 NADSSINVDLTKADA
+151 QSDSSLKVDLTKADA
-166 ASLGLNGSSQG
+166 ASLGLNGASQG
-177 GSVLTSERLT
+177 ATLLTSERVS
-187 KTNFTTGQAT
+187 
-197 EVLDTDIKLNGH
+197 EVDMSGVANSDIKLNGH
-209 NFIAADDL
+209 NFIAAAAL
-217 GDLSADTAM
+217 GDYSGGDTALP
-226 GTTIANLINANTGL
+226 TTLANLINANTSV
-240 HGAVASSFNS
+240 HGAKATAYNS
-250 VTSNPVGDDF
+250 VTSSPVGDDF
-260 TMTTTFTINSATID
+260 VMSTSFNINGETIEVVS
-274 IVNSYEELVT
+274 SYQELVN
-284 EINQEATGVTAV
+284 EINQEATGVSAV

-309 GQDIA
+309 GGQIL

-321 TDVGFTLNAAATTY
+321 TDVGFTANAAATTFN
-335 TGFLQLENVDGSDV
+335 GFVALENVDGSDV

-357 NGFSGGAGTMGN
+357 NGFASGAGTLADVN
-369 LNAIGFNQVNGT
+369 LMGFNQVNGT
-381 TITGLAVGTGDVE
+381 TITGAAVSSTDVA

-399 KINGVLIDT
+399 KINGVLIDA

-416 KAAVINA
+416 KAAAINA
-423 KTDEHGVTATAFTQ
+423 KTDEHGVTATATTQ
-437 MRLEIDFTNI
+437 LRLEIDLTSV
-447 DMSNVDEFNINGVD
+447 DMTNVDELNINGVN
-461 VDLSSDVSLED
+461 VDLSADVSMED
-472 IVDGINSEAGL
+472 IVDGINGTAGL

-490 TDTAGRLILTSQSGA
+490 TDSAGRLVLTSLSGA
-505 NIVVTEDGDE
+505 NIVVTEDSDE

-520 ATSQTNQVGTALTEA
+520 ATTQTNQVGAAVTEA
-535 SHVLTAYGSLTLT
+535 SHVLTAYGSITLT

-555 LEDGTDTA
+555 LEDGTSTA
-563 GDGLAKFGLQGASM
+563 GDGLAKFGFQGSSM
-577 ESPQTGAGLSVN
+577 ESDQTGAGLSVN

-600 IDEAIVTVSNFRA
+600 IDEAIVTVSTFRA

-637 AAKGRIEDADFAG
+637 AAKGRIEDANFAG

>member
-217 GDLSADTAM
+217 GDLSADTAL

-520 ATSQTNQVGTALTEA
+520 ATSQTNQVGSALTEA

>member
-24 MGEAM
+24 MGDAM

-52 RMEAQTRSL
+52 KMEAQTRSL

-75 QTAEGALGEVESILQ
+75 QTAEGALGEVENILQ
-90 RMRELAVQAGNNT
+90 RMRELAVQGGNNT
-103 LNASDRDQIQAELN
+103 LNASDRAQIQSELD
-117 ALSAEIDSISGAT
+117 ALADEIDAISSST

-138 DGSNASLAFQVGI
+138 DGSNASLSFQVGI
-151 NADSSINVDLTKADA
+151 QSDSSLKVDLTKADA
-166 ASLGLNGSSQG
+166 ATLGLNGASQG
-177 GSVLTSERLT
+177 ATKLTSERVS
-187 KTNFTTGQAT
+187 
-197 EVLDTDIKLNGH
+197 EVDMSGVGKADIKLNGH
-209 NFIAADDL
+209 NFIAATAL
-217 GDLSADTAM
+217 GDYSGGDTALP
-226 GTTIANLINANTGL
+226 TTLANLINANTSV
-240 HGAVASSFNS
+240 HGAKATAYNS
-250 VTSNPVGDDF
+250 VTSAPVGDDF
-260 TMTTTFTINSATID
+260 VMTASFTINSATIE
-274 IVNSYEELVT
+274 VVSSYQELVN
-284 EINQEATGVTAV
+284 EINQEATGVVAV

-309 GQDIA
+309 GGQIA
-314 FSAAQGA
+314 FSASQGA
-321 TDVGFTLNAAATTY
+321 TDVGFTANAAATTFN
-335 TGFLQLENVDGSDV
+335 GFVALENVDGSDV

-357 NGFSGGAGTMGN
+357 NGFASGSGTLADVN
-369 LNAIGFNQVNGT
+369 LLGFNQVNGT
-381 TITGLAVGTGDVE
+381 TITGAAVSNADIE

-399 KINGVLIDT
+399 KINGVLIDA

-416 KAAVINA
+416 KAAAINA
-423 KTDEHGVTATAFTQ
+423 KTDEHGVTATATTQ
-437 MRLEIDFTNI
+437 LRLEIDFTSV
-447 DMSNVDEFNINGVD
+447 DMTNVDELNINGVNA
-461 VDLSSDVSLED
+461 DLSADVSMED
-472 IVDGINSEAGL
+472 IVDGINGTAGL

-490 TDTAGRLILTSQSGA
+490 TDSAGRLVLTSLSGA
-505 NIVVTEDGDE
+505 NIVVTEDEDE

-520 ATSQTNQVGTALTEA
+520 ATTQTNQVGAAVTEA

-555 LEDGTDTA
+555 LEDGTSTA
-563 GDGLAKFGLQGASM
+563 GDGLAKFGLQGSSM
-577 ESPQTGAGLSVN
+577 ESDQTGAGLSVN

-600 IDEAIVTVSNFRA
+600 IDEAIVTVSTFRA

-637 AAKGRIEDADFAG
+637 AAKGRIEDANFAG

>member
-24 MGEAM
+24 MGDAM

-52 RMEAQTRSL
+52 KMEAQTRSL

-75 QTAEGALGEVESILQ
+75 QTAEGALGEVENILQ
-90 RMRELAVQAGNNT
+90 RMRELAVQGGNNT
-103 LNASDRDQIQAELN
+103 LNASDRAQIQSELD
-117 ALSAEIDSISGAT
+117 ALADEIDAISSST

-138 DGSNASLAFQVGI
+138 DGSNASLSFQVGI
-151 NADSSINVDLTKADA
+151 QSDSALKVALTKADA
-166 ASLGLNGSSQG
+166 ATLGLNGASQG
-177 GSVLTSERLT
+177 ATKLTSERVS
-187 KTNFTTGQAT
+187 
-197 EVLDTDIKLNGH
+197 EVDMSGVGKADIKLNGH
-209 NFIAADDL
+209 NFIAANAL
-217 GDLSADTAM
+217 GDYSGGDTALP
-226 GTTIANLINANTGL
+226 TTLANLINANTSV
-240 HGAVASSFNS
+240 HGAKATAYNS
-250 VTSNPVGDDF
+250 VTSAPVGDDF
-260 TMTTTFTINSATID
+260 VMTASFTINSATIE
-274 IVNSYEELVT
+274 VVSSYQELVN
-284 EINQEATGVTAV
+284 EINQEATGVVAV

-309 GQDIA
+309 GGQIA
-314 FSAAQGA
+314 FSASQGA
-321 TDVGFTLNAAATTY
+321 TDVGFTANAAATTFN
-335 TGFLQLENVDGSDV
+335 GFVALENVDGSDV

-357 NGFSGGAGTMGN
+357 NGFASGSGTLADVN
-369 LNAIGFNQVNGT
+369 LLGFNQVNGT
-381 TITGLAVGTGDVE
+381 TITGAAVSNADIE

-399 KINGVLIDT
+399 KINGVLIDA

-416 KAAVINA
+416 KAAAINA
-423 KTDEHGVTATAFTQ
+423 KTDEHGVTATATTQ
-437 MRLEIDFTNI
+437 LRLEIDFTSI
-447 DMSNVDEFNINGVD
+447 DMTNVDEFNINGVD
-461 VDLSSDVSLED
+461 VDLSADVSIED
-472 IVDGINSEAGL
+472 IVDGINGTAGL

-490 TDTAGRLILTSQSGA
+490 TDTSGRLLLTSLSGA
-505 NIVVTEDGDE
+505 NIVVTEDSDE

-520 ATSQTNQVGTALTEA
+520 ATSQTNQVGAAVSET
-535 SHVLTAYGSLTLT
+535 SHVLTAYGSLTLS

-555 LEDGTDTA
+555 LEDGTATA

-577 ESPQTGAGLSVN
+577 ESDQTGAGLSVN

-600 IDEAIVTVSNFRA
+600 IDEAIVTVSTFRA

-637 AAKGRIEDADFAG
+637 AAKGRIEDANFAG

>member
-24 MGEAM
+24 MGDAM

-52 RMEAQTRSL
+52 KMEAQTRSL

-75 QTAEGALGEVESILQ
+75 QTAEGALGEVENILQ
-90 RMRELAVQAGNNT
+90 RMRELAVQGGNNT
-103 LNASDRDQIQAELN
+103 LNASDRAQIQSELD
-117 ALSAEIDSISGAT
+117 ALSSEIDAISSST

-138 DGSNASLAFQVGI
+138 DGSNASLSFQVGI
-151 NADSSINVDLTKADA
+151 QSDSSLKVDLTKADA
-166 ASLGLNGSSQG
+166 ASLGLNGASQG
-177 GSVLTSERLT
+177 ATQLTSERVS
-187 KTNFTTGQAT
+187 
-197 EVLDTDIKLNGH
+197 EVDMSGVANSDIKLNGH
-209 NFIAADDL
+209 NFIAAAAL
-217 GDLSADTAM
+217 GDYSGGDTALP
-226 GTTIANLINANTGL
+226 TTLANLINANTSV
-240 HGAVASSFNS
+240 HGAKATAYNS
-250 VTSNPVGDDF
+250 VTSAPVGDDF
-260 TMTTTFTINSATID
+260 VMTTSFTINSATIE
-274 IVNSYEELVT
+274 VVSSYQELVN
-284 EINQEATGVTAV
+284 EINQEATGVVAV

-309 GQDIA
+309 GGQIA

-321 TDVGFTLNAAATTY
+321 TDVGFTANAAATTFN
-335 TGFLQLENVDGSDV
+335 GFVALENVDGSDV

-357 NGFSGGAGTMGN
+357 NGFASGAGTLADVN
-369 LNAIGFNQVNGT
+369 LMGFNQVNGT
-381 TITGLAVGTGDVE
+381 TITGAAVSSTDVA

-399 KINGVLIDT
+399 KINGVLIDA

-416 KAAVINA
+416 KAAAINA
-423 KTDEHGVTATAFTQ
+423 KTDEHGVTATATTQ
-437 MRLEIDFTNI
+437 LRLEIDFTNI
-447 DMSNVDEFNINGVD
+447 DMSNVDALNINGVD
-461 VDLSSDVSLED
+461 ADLSGDVSMED
-472 IVDGINSEAGL
+472 IVDGINGTAGL

-490 TDTAGRLILTSQSGA
+490 TDSAGRLVLTSLSGA
-505 NIVVTEDGDE
+505 NIVVTEDSDE

-520 ATSQTNQVGTALTEA
+520 ATTQTNQVGAAVTEA

-555 LEDGTDTA
+555 LEDGTATA
-563 GDGLAKFGLQGASM
+563 GDGLAKFGLQGSSM
-577 ESPQTGAGLSVN
+577 ESDQTGAGLSVN
-589 SAAAAGSSLTA
+589 SAAAAGASLTA
-600 IDEAIVTVSNFRA
+600 IDDAIVTVSTFRA

-637 AAKGRIEDADFAG
+637 AAKGRIEDANFAG

>member
-197 EVLDTDIKLNGH
+197 DVLDTDIKLNGH

-461 VDLSSDVSLED
+461 VDLSGDVSLED

-490 TDTAGRLILTSQSGA
+490 TDSAGRLILTSQSGA

-637 AAKGRIEDADFAG
+637 AAKGRIEDANFAG

>member
-24 MGEAM
+24 MGDAM

-52 RMEAQTRSL
+52 KMEAQTRSL

-75 QTAEGALGEVESILQ
+75 QTAEGALGEVENILQ
-90 RMRELAVQAGNNT
+90 RMRELAVQGGNNT
-103 LNASDRDQIQAELN
+103 LNASDRAQIQSELD
-117 ALSAEIDSISGAT
+117 ALSAEIDAISSAT

-138 DGSNASLAFQVGI
+138 DGSNASLSFQVGI
-151 NADSSINVDLTKADA
+151 QSDSSLKVDLTKADA
-166 ASLGLNGSSQG
+166 ASLGLNGASQG
-177 GSVLTSERLT
+177 ATLLTSERVS
-187 KTNFTTGQAT
+187 
-197 EVLDTDIKLNGH
+197 EVDMSGVANSDIKLNGH
-209 NFIAADDL
+209 NFIAAAAL
-217 GDLSADTAM
+217 GDYSGGDTSLP
-226 GTTIANLINANTGL
+226 TTLANLINANTSV
-240 HGAVASSFNS
+240 HGAKATAYNS
-250 VTSNPVGDDF
+250 VTSSPVGDDF
-260 TMTTTFTINSATID
+260 VMSTSFNINGETIEVVS
-274 IVNSYEELVT
+274 SYQELVN
-284 EINQEATGVTAV
+284 EINQEATGVSAV

-309 GQDIA
+309 GGQIL

-321 TDVGFTLNAAATTY
+321 TDVGFTANAAATTFN
-335 TGFLQLENVDGSDV
+335 GFVALENVDGSDV

-357 NGFSGGAGTMGN
+357 NGFASGAGTLADVN
-369 LNAIGFNQVNGT
+369 LMGFNQVNGT
-381 TITGLAVGTGDVE
+381 TITGAAVSSTDVE

-399 KINGVLIDT
+399 KINGVLIDA

-416 KAAVINA
+416 KAAAINA
-423 KTDEHGVTATAFTQ
+423 KTDEHGVTATATTQ
-437 MRLEIDFTNI
+437 LRLEIDFTSV
-447 DMSNVDEFNINGVD
+447 DMTNVDELNINGVNA
-461 VDLSSDVSLED
+461 DLSADVSMED
-472 IVDGINSEAGL
+472 IVDGINGTAGL

-490 TDTAGRLILTSQSGA
+490 TDSAGRLVLTSLSGA
-505 NIVVTEDGDE
+505 NIVVTEDEDE

-520 ATSQTNQVGTALTEA
+520 ATTQTNQVGAAVTEA

-555 LEDGTDTA
+555 LEDGTSTA
-563 GDGLAKFGLQGASM
+563 GDGLAKFGLQGSSM
-577 ESPQTGAGLSVN
+577 ESDQTGAGLSVN

-637 AAKGRIEDADFAG
+637 AAKGRIEDANFAG

>member
-1 MVVVS
+1 MYK
-6 TNISA
+6 
-11 LRSAEAMRQAENQ
+11 RQ
-24 MGEAM
+24 
-29 ERLSTGLR
+29 
-37 INSAADDAAGSAIAS
+37 
-52 RMEAQTRSL
+52 
-61 GVAIRNANDAISMT
+61 
-75 QTAEGALGEVESILQ
+75 
-90 RMRELAVQAGNNT
+90 
-103 LNASDRDQIQAELN
+103 
-117 ALSAEIDSISGAT
+117 
-130 NFNGINLL
+130 
-138 DGSNASLAFQVGI
+138 
-151 NADSSINVDLTKADA
+151 
-166 ASLGLNGSSQG
+166 SQG

-209 NFIAADDL
+209 NFIADDDL

-461 VDLSSDVSLED
+461 VCLLYTSD
-472 IVDGINSEAGL
+472 A
-483 GGDIVAS
+483 A
-490 TDTAGRLILTSQSGA
+490 
-505 NIVVTEDGDE
+505 DE
-515 QDMFA
+515 
-520 ATSQTNQVGTALTEA
+520 S
-535 SHVLTAYGSLTLT
+535 
-548 TDGGFID
+548 
-555 LEDGTDTA
+555 
-563 GDGLAKFGLQGASM
+563 
-577 ESPQTGAGLSVN
+577 
-589 SAAAAGSSLTA
+589 
-600 IDEAIVTVSNFRA
+600 
-613 GFGATENRLDKA
+613 
-625 INNLTTY
+625 
-632 KVNLE
+632 
-637 AAKGRIEDADFAG
+637 
-650 ETSVL
+650 
-655 TKAQILNQAA
+655 
-665 TSMLAQ
+665 
-671 ANASKQNLL
+671 
-680 ALLQ
+680 

>member
-24 MGEAM
+24 MGDAM

-52 RMEAQTRSL
+52 KMEAQTRSL

-75 QTAEGALGEVESILQ
+75 QTAEGALGEVENILQ
-90 RMRELAVQAGNNT
+90 RMRELAVQGGNNT
-103 LNASDRDQIQAELN
+103 LNASDRAQIQSELD
-117 ALSAEIDSISGAT
+117 ALSAEIDAISSST

-138 DGSNASLAFQVGI
+138 DGSNASLSFQVGI
-151 NADSSINVDLTKADA
+151 QSDSSLKVDLTKADA
-166 ASLGLNGSSQG
+166 ASLGLNGASQG
-177 GSVLTSERLT
+177 ATLLTSERVS
-187 KTNFTTGQAT
+187 
-197 EVLDTDIKLNGH
+197 EVDMSGVANSDIKLNGH
-209 NFIAADDL
+209 NFIAAAAL
-217 GDLSADTAM
+217 GDYSGGDTSLP
-226 GTTIANLINANTGL
+226 TTLANLINANTSV
-240 HGAVASSFNS
+240 HGAKATAYNS
-250 VTSNPVGDDF
+250 VTSAPVGDDF
-260 TMTTTFTINSATID
+260 VMTTSFTINSATIE
-274 IVNSYEELVT
+274 VVSSYQELVN
-284 EINQEATGVTAV
+284 EINQEATGVVAV

-309 GQDIA
+309 GGQIA

-321 TDVGFTLNAAATTY
+321 TDVGFTANAAATTFN
-335 TGFLQLENVDGSDV
+335 GFVALENVDGSDV

-357 NGFSGGAGTMGN
+357 NGFASGAGTLADVN
-369 LNAIGFNQVNGT
+369 LMGFNQVNGT
-381 TITGLAVGTGDVE
+381 TITGAAVSSTDVA

-399 KINGVLIDT
+399 KINGVLIDA

-416 KAAVINA
+416 KAAAINA
-423 KTDEHGVTATAFTQ
+423 KTDEHGVTATATTQ
-437 MRLEIDFTNI
+437 LRLEIDFTNI
-447 DMSNVDEFNINGVD
+447 DMSNVDALNINGVD
-461 VDLSSDVSLED
+461 ADLSGDVSMED
-472 IVDGINSEAGL
+472 IVDGINGTAGL

-490 TDTAGRLILTSQSGA
+490 TDSAGRLVLTSLSGA
-505 NIVVTEDGDE
+505 NIVVTEDSDE

-520 ATSQTNQVGTALTEA
+520 ATTQTNQVGAAVTES

-555 LEDGTDTA
+555 LEDGTSTA
-563 GDGLAKFGLQGASM
+563 GDGLAKFGLQGSSM
-577 ESPQTGAGLSVN
+577 ESDQTGAGLSVN
-589 SAAAAGSSLTA
+589 SAAAAGASLTA
-600 IDEAIVTVSNFRA
+600 IDDAIVTVSTFRA

-637 AAKGRIEDADFAG
+637 AAKGRIEDANFAG